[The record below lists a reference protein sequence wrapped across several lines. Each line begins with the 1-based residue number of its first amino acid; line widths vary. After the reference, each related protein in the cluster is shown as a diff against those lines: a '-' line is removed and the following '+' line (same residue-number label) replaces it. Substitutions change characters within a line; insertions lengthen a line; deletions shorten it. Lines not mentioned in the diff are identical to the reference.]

1 MKKIFFLLLF
11 LGAVSFNAFLPYGS
25 SASGDAPPPT
35 VIITR
40 PPAAVVIPG
49 TRYVYFLPD
58 YDSDIL
64 FYHGNWY
71 RPYSDNWFKSKGY
84 NGPWERV
91 LEVPALILKVPAGFR
106 SIEPGR
112 ERIPYRSLKK
122 HWREWESGGYWDEL
136 ARKGR
141 LKEKKAGN
149 KAVKKA
155 PKPPDEVL
163 KKAPVGAEP
172 QAPEETLKET
182 PEETLKGVP
191 EDRAKETAGEA
202 PADALTE
209 EAPKESAR

>member
-11 LGAVSFNAFLPYGS
+11 IGAVSFNAFLPSGS
-25 SASGDAPPPT
+25 SATANGPLPT

-58 YDSDIL
+58 FDSYIL

-71 RPYSDNWFKSKGY
+71 RPYSASWFRSKGY
-84 NGPWERV
+84 NGPWERAR
-91 LEVPALILKVPAGFR
+91 EVPAPIRDLPADFR
-106 SIEPGR
+106 NIEPGR

-122 HWREWESGGYWDEL
+122 HWREWESSGYWEEK

-141 LKEKKAGN
+141 LKEKKAGK
-149 KAVKKA
+149 KAVKEA
-155 PKPPDEVL
+155 PKPSDEVL
-163 KKAPVGAEP
+163 KEV
-172 QAPEETLKET
+172 PEEMLREA

-191 EDRAKETAGEA
+191 PNR
-202 PADALTE
+202 
-209 EAPKESAR
+209 